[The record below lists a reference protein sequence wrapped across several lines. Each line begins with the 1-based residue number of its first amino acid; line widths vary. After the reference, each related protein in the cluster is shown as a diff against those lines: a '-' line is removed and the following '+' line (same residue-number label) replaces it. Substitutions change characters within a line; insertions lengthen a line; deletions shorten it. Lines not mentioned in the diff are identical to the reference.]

1 MATGSCAQRW
11 PSVRLTCS
19 PRSRKARSWRAVSV
33 SVTSRSTQPPGRSP
47 AQPGTR
53 RRSRPPRRACGP
65 RGSHERR
72 AAPARS
78 RTSAAPGDPA
88 DRSRLASE
96 CRRANTSRQPRKSV
110 GSCSPRELQTREGEA
125 WPRAARRRPPFRSSR
140 VRAGFAS
147 VGSRSRLG
155 RRRASERATRS
166 VPSQATGRRARTGNA
181 RTYASRD
188 ARAGS
193 APHVIARIELITGVP
208 VRAWRSGRAGTDTG
222 PRI

>member
-1 MATGSCAQRW
+1 MTTGTVKWFSNDKGYGFITPDDAGKDLFVHHSAIAGNGFSR
-11 PSVRLTCS
+11 S
-19 PRSRKARSWRAVSV
+19 PRVRRCPLTPSRAPRAR
-33 SVTSRSTQPPGRSP
+33 
-47 AQPGTR
+47 
-53 RRSRPPRRACGP
+53 RPPTCAC
-65 RGSHERR
+65 S
-72 AAPARS
+72 S
-78 RTSAAPGDPA
+78 SA
-88 DRSRLASE
+88 DRPVTALAGHHRRLASE